1 MRIERVVARAFG
13 PFRGETLELAQGMT
27 VVVGANEAGK
37 SSWHAALR
45 LAITGVR
52 RGRGRATAADAAVE
66 ARHRPWDQPDQW
78 EVEARL
84 RLDDGR
90 SIDISQDL
98 AGKVACRAWDVAL
111 GRDVSDEILDGTP
124 DASRWLG
131 LDRDSFA
138 ATVSVSQSQILAVA
152 DAAGELQEQMQRAA
166 ATRGTDA
173 TAAEAIARLEDFRR
187 QAVGADTI
195 AAKGPLRAA
204 KTGISTAEARLAQAR
219 RLHDEYLAHGEAAE
233 VAERAVVDARRR
245 LALAEARLAGGVAD
259 DAARRVSRASELA
272 ARHPAPPPTLAARD
286 EAADAVAAAMEAWT
300 NRPDPPALDGLSAA
314 ELRDQLA
321 ALPAPPAGD
330 AAPHPTVVVASRSLD
345 LADGALSAVGDR
357 PAVAE
362 PAPAGFDERSLRAL
376 ARRLRGQELP
386 NAARLEADLE
396 AARRALAAAPTPPM
410 RLGAAGAAALA
421 ILGGVLLVQG
431 APFVGAGLMALAVAI
446 GAWTWMAGGRH
457 RSAIERVRVA
467 SAALAPYRDAAAL
480 AAAERDRAVLEA
492 DRSGLPGDPAALE
505 TLADQLGA
513 SLRDRRQAEEWA
525 ARHADLEARR
535 SVAAA
540 ALREALAARGVTG
553 EGDLRGAW
561 SAYEAACEAR
571 ARQGAEAARREPLAR
586 ELAIRVTAE
595 RSASAAWEARA
606 AAERRLRD
614 AAAAVDLD
622 PALPPDELVESFVAW
637 QRERAIE
644 VSASQTAIA
653 EWEQLKALL
662 GGLGL
667 DELRVDAERRA
678 QRADELIAQL
688 GAGARLDLDAEI
700 PPETAVADLR
710 EEASRLQR
718 EASSRAGNL
727 EARGAGLPDVAE
739 AEEQLAGARLELQ
752 RVESLAATIDETLRL
767 LRAAEERIHRSLAP
781 ILADAV
787 GRWLPVVCDGA
798 YSEVSVDPADLAV
811 KVKETRSGQ
820 WRQAK
825 LLSEGTREQIYL
837 LLRVAMAQHL
847 VTTGETAPLL
857 LDEVTAQADTDR
869 KRQLLGVL
877 HHLSQDR
884 QVVLFTH
891 DDEVADWADRSLQTP
906 RDTVIRLRQPGLIEI
921 VPELDPIAVI
931 S

>member
-1 MRIERVVARAFG
+1 V
-13 PFRGETLELAQGMT
+13 T
-27 VVVGANEAGK
+27 V
-37 SSWHAALR
+37 
-45 LAITGVR
+45 
-52 RGRGRATAADAAVE
+52 
-66 ARHRPWDQPDQW
+66 
-78 EVEARL
+78 
-84 RLDDGR
+84 
-90 SIDISQDL
+90 
-98 AGKVACRAWDVAL
+98 
-111 GRDVSDEILDGTP
+111 
-124 DASRWLG
+124 
-131 LDRDSFA
+131 
-138 ATVSVSQSQILAVA
+138 
-152 DAAGELQEQMQRAA
+152 
-166 ATRGTDA
+166 
-173 TAAEAIARLEDFRR
+173 
-187 QAVGADTI
+187 
-195 AAKGPLRAA
+195 
-204 KTGISTAEARLAQAR
+204 
-219 RLHDEYLAHGEAAE
+219 
-233 VAERAVVDARRR
+233 
-245 LALAEARLAGGVAD
+245 
-259 DAARRVSRASELA
+259 
-272 ARHPAPPPTLAARD
+272 
-286 EAADAVAAAMEAWT
+286 
-300 NRPDPPALDGLSAA
+300 
-314 ELRDQLA
+314 
-321 ALPAPPAGD
+321 
-330 AAPHPTVVVASRSLD
+330 
-345 LADGALSAVGDR
+345 
-357 PAVAE
+357 
-362 PAPAGFDERSLRAL
+362 
-376 ARRLRGQELP
+376 
-386 NAARLEADLE
+386 
-396 AARRALAAAPTPPM
+396 
-410 RLGAAGAAALA
+410 
-421 ILGGVLLVQG
+421 
-431 APFVGAGLMALAVAI
+431 
-446 GAWTWMAGGRH
+446 
-457 RSAIERVRVA
+457 
-467 SAALAPYRDAAAL
+467 
-480 AAAERDRAVLEA
+480 
-492 DRSGLPGDPAALE
+492 
-505 TLADQLGA
+505 
-513 SLRDRRQAEEWA
+513 
-525 ARHADLEARR
+525 
-535 SVAAA
+535 
-540 ALREALAARGVTG
+540 
-553 EGDLRGAW
+553 EGDLRGAR

-637 QRERAIE
+637 QRERAME
-644 VSASQTAIA
+644 VSASQTSIA

-718 EASSRAGNL
+718 EASSQAGNL

-739 AEEQLAGARLELQ
+739 AEEQLAAARLELQ

-906 RDTVIRLRQPGLIEI
+906 LDTVIRLRQPGLIEI
-921 VPELDPIAVI
+921 VPELDPVAVI
-931 S
+931 G